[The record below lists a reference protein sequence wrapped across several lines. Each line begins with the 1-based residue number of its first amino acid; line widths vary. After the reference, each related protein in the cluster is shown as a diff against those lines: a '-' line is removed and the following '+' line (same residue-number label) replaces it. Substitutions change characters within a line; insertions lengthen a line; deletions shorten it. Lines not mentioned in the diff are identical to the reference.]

1 MRWPTPVA
9 IGLSLLAA
17 ACSHAPTGTDR
28 ALSAFGQFQDA
39 LFAGDATL
47 LRGLVTEESAPVVDE
62 LPLAQIRQRQ
72 RLQAISASDE
82 RGSYLVQIRD
92 PNQGNARGSYVV
104 VRENGRFVVDLVAT
118 AAMHA
123 TPTDRPTDPHH
134 FEPRELSPADLDR
147 IRQRELAT
155 PPCQPV
161 R

>member
-17 ACSHAPTGTDR
+17 ACSRTPSGTER
-28 ALSAFGQFQDA
+28 ALTTFAQFQDA
-39 LFAGDATL
+39 LFAGDAKS

-62 LPLAQIRQRQ
+62 MPLDQIGRRQ
-72 RLQAISASDE
+72 RLLAESASDE
-82 RGSYLVQIRD
+82 RGSFLVQIRD
-92 PNQGNARGSYVV
+92 PNQGNARGAYVV

-118 AAMHA
+118 AALHA
-123 TPTDRPTDPHH
+123 TPTDRPTDQRH

-155 PPCQPV
+155 PPGQPV